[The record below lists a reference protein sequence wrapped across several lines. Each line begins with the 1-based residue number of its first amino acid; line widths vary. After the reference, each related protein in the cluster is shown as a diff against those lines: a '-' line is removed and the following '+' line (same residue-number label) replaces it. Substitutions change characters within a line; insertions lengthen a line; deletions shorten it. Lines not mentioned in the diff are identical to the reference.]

1 MATKNPFDFS
11 SLFASFD
18 PQAITRQLQEGFA
31 GKSIPGIDP
40 QALAESQRKNMEL
53 LMSTNQAML
62 AGSQALIQRQAAML
76 QETIAEL
83 TQAATKLGDS
93 SDPREVSAKQVELLQ
108 QAFDKALTNSNEISN
123 MIKQTQE
130 SITGQ
135 VNNRISESLQELKEN
150 IAKVK

>member
-1 MATKNPFDFS
+1 MATQNPFDFS
-11 SLFASFD
+11 NLFASFD
-18 PQAITRQLQEGFA
+18 PQAIARQMQEGFA

-83 TQAATKLGDS
+83 TEAAKKLSDAGNPQQA
-93 SDPREVSAKQVELLQ
+93 SAKQVELLQ
-108 QAFDKALTNSNEISN
+108 EAFEKALKNSNEISS
-123 MIKQTQE
+123 MIKETQE
-130 SITGQ
+130 SITSQ
-135 VNNRISESLQELKEN
+135 VNNRISESLQELKET

>member
-18 PQAITRQLQEGFA
+18 PQAITHQLQEGFA

-40 QALAESQRKNMEL
+40 RALAESQRKNMEL

-83 TQAATKLGDS
+83 TEAAQKLGNS
-93 SDPREVSAKQVELLQ
+93 SDPQQVSEKQVELLQ
-108 QAFDKALTNSNEISN
+108 EAFEKALKNSNEISS
-123 MIKQTQE
+123 MVKQTQE
-130 SITGQ
+130 SISNQ
-135 VNNRISESLQELKEN
+135 VNSRIAESLQELKET
-150 IAKVK
+150 IAQVK